1 MASNTYRI
9 DWRGPELLDKAR
21 AGAVT
26 GLTELDLRVQA
37 SAQAELYPGHGLLTG
52 ALRRGVVG
60 EEATAVSDTLVRG
73 RVAVKG
79 IPYARVIERRYGY
92 LAAGWR
98 KEQPQAGTRV
108 SARIKEAIGG

>member
-1 MASNTYRI
+1 MKAPLT
-9 DWRGPELLDKAR
+9 WRGPEILAKAR
-21 AGAVT
+21 AGAIA

-60 EEATAVSDTLVRG
+60 EPAQAVSATLVRG

-79 IPYARVIERRYGY
+79 IPYARAIERRYGY
-92 LAAGWR
+92 LAKGWQKERGGAG
-98 KEQPQAGTRV
+98 ARV